1 MSNIIEFLRGTKK
14 NKDEYNSEVNAKII
28 LREIKNIMADIA
40 CADMWF
46 EFEEDSDLLESCI
59 YYKESLEARYR
70 YLLKKAKFNNI
81 VIAKKS

>member
-1 MSNIIEFLRGTKK
+1 MNNIIDFLRGAKK
-14 NKDEYNSEVNAKII
+14 NKEEYSSEVNAKII
-28 LREIKNIMADIA
+28 FKEIKNVMADIA

-81 VIAKKS
+81 VIAKTF

>member
-1 MSNIIEFLRGTKK
+1 MGFLRDTIK
-14 NKDEYNSEVNAKII
+14 NKVESGSDFEARMI
-28 LREIKNIMADIA
+28 LKELKNVTADIA

-81 VIAKKS
+81 VITKIT